1 MGLARPDD
9 RMMKIRIPHPVWF
22 LSAALVLCV
31 MAVGLRIGVPA
42 YYQRSAINE
51 LRPYGNVDNMRR
63 AGPEWIGKLV
73 GDSGMNPF
81 DDVESFRF
89 RACWE
94 KGQVTDD
101 AVLANLRKLPKLR
114 RLDLAFTRVT
124 DAGMEH
130 LCDLQQLEELNLV
143 GTKVTDR
150 SVPQLKRLRTLMT
163 VLLWGS
169 QVTNAGVAELQRVLP
184 ELKIER

>member
-1 MGLARPDD
+1 MR
-9 RMMKIRIPHPVWF
+9 IRVPHPLWI
-22 LSAALVLCV
+22 LSATLVLSV
-31 MAVGLRIGVPA
+31 AAAGLRIGVPT

-81 DDVESFRF
+81 DEVESFCF
-89 RACWE
+89 RASWE
-94 KGQVTDD
+94 KGPATDD
-101 AVLANLRKLPKLR
+101 AVLANVRKLPNLR

-130 LCDLQQLEELNLV
+130 LCDLHQLEELNLV
-143 GTKVTDR
+143 GTKVSDE
-150 SVPQLKRLRTLMT
+150 SVPQLKRLKSLKT

-169 QVTNAGVAELQRVLP
+169 QVTTAGVADLQRELP